1 MNPTFCGPTAKNKSC
16 LETCLSKQE
25 GTFSPTSTPQPYYS
39 ERHNAK
45 PERVTKSLALL
56 NENVRPLVA
65 RTTHCR
71 LQSGRIP
78 CTCSATI
85 PTDMPRHLHRQKHHL
100 YWHTMKRERERK
112 IRCRLIYLA
121 TSYGAWVGK
130 QARNLADN
138 PCVCPHTLV
147 DIQRRILVL
156 TLSLTLVL
164 LLTRL

>member
-1 MNPTFCGPTAKNKSC
+1 MPLDRPNNS
-16 LETCLSKQE
+16 L
-25 GTFSPTSTPQPYYS
+25 
-39 ERHNAK
+39 
-45 PERVTKSLALL
+45 SLAD
-56 NENVRPLVA
+56 RPNSMHLFSYDSHRYAAPLAPPEASPV
-65 RTTHCR
+65 
-71 LQSGRIP
+71 
-78 CTCSATI
+78 SAYHEE
-85 PTDMPRHLHRQKHHL
+85 RK
-100 YWHTMKRERERK
+100 RERK

-121 TSYGAWVGK
+121 TSYGAWAGK

>member
-1 MNPTFCGPTAKNKSC
+1 MDRQPKINPVWKPACRNKRV
-16 LETCLSKQE
+16 LFHPLL
-25 GTFSPTSTPQPYYS
+25 PPLQPYYS

-56 NENVRPLVA
+56 NENVRPLIA

-71 LQSGRIP
+71 LQTGRIP

-85 PTDMPRHLHRQKHHL
+85 PTDMPCHLHRPKHHL
-100 YWHTMKRERERK
+100 YRHTMKRERERK

-156 TLSLTLVL
+156 TLSLALVL